1 MAPDWFDSVW
11 YIHASR
17 SMWLDKFSS
26 LRSVFSRSAN
36 AAELAISELSSVVS
50 IWNIK
55 QNTVC
60 QVNHADYTCA
70 FAAIELKKKKS
81 T

>member
-1 MAPDWFDSVW
+1 M
-11 YIHASR
+11 
-17 SMWLDKFSS
+17 
-26 LRSVFSRSAN
+26 FSRSAN
-36 AAELAISELSSVVS
+36 AAELAVSELFSVVS

-70 FAAIELKKKKS
+70 FAAIELKKKVDFLWALFFYYIQYGVYFYK
-81 T
+81 TKTRQGDAV